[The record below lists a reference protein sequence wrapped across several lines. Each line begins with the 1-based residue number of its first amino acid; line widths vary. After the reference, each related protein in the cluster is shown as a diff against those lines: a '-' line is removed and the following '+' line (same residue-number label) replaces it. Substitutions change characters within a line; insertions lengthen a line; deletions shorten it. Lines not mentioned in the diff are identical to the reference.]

1 MEQKAYYQLGV
12 GNHTGVITDA
22 KVIQPRFEN
31 SSARFEVKISAV
43 TNDYGKA
50 DIYMEMSEDYA
61 PDGTPRY
68 QLALNTLAELGLQDS
83 DMTKLNVLKGKPISF
98 FGKESKSGHI
108 NFYVS
113 KNFDV
118 EIDNK
123 DANDMLASML
133 GKSGSGA
140 ANPSGGAFDPFG
152 GNNDSDDIPDDVPF

>member
-1 MEQKAYYQLGV
+1 MMEPKAYYQLGV

-43 TNDYGKA
+43 TNNYGKA
-50 DIYMEMSEDYA
+50 DIYMEMSEDYT

-68 QLALNTLAELGLQDS
+68 QLALNTLAELGLPTP

-98 FGKESKSGHI
+98 FGKESKGGYV

-118 EIDNK
+118 EVDNK
-123 DANDMLASML
+123 DANAKLAAML

-140 ANPSGGAFDPFG
+140 AKPSGNAFDPFG
-152 GNNDSDDIPDDVPF
+152 GNNDDDDVPFA